1 MPGGVTTR
9 VVLAAM
15 LCRAVL
21 CVAPGIVPGI
31 VLVGTADA
39 QSGNQSSFLGS
50 NQTGSLDC
58 NKGPAQVMGSYNVLR
73 ISGACS
79 GLQVAGSGNKITV
92 ELGPG
97 GTLNVSG
104 SNNAITWS
112 STDGKPP
119 TLTSA
124 GSGNAVSPPL
134 E

>member
-1 MPGGVTTR
+1 MSAGAIMR
-9 VVLAAM
+9 VVLPAMVGCAA
-15 LCRAVL
+15 L
-21 CVAPGIVPGI
+21 CVAAA
-31 VLVGTADA
+31 GTVDA
-39 QSGNQSSFLGS
+39 QSGNQSSFMGS

-104 SNNAITWS
+104 SNNAITWT

-119 TLTSA
+119 TLTSK
-124 GSGNAVSPPL
+124 GSGNAVMPPL
-134 E
+134 Q

>member
-1 MPGGVTTR
+1 MSAGAIMR
-9 VVLAAM
+9 VALPAMVGCAA
-15 LCRAVL
+15 L
-21 CVAPGIVPGI
+21 CVAAA
-31 VLVGTADA
+31 GTVDA
-39 QSGNQSSFLGS
+39 QSGNQSSFTGS

-79 GLQVAGSGNKITV
+79 SLQVAGSGNKITV

-104 SNNAITWS
+104 SNNAITWT

-119 TLTSA
+119 TLTSK
-124 GSGNAVSPPL
+124 GSGNAVMPPL
-134 E
+134 Q

>member
-1 MPGGVTTR
+1 MPGGAITR
-9 VVLAAM
+9 VVFPALV
-15 LCRAVL
+15 CCAVL
-21 CVAPGIVPGI
+21 CVVP
-31 VLVGTADA
+31 LGTVDA
-39 QSGNQSSFLGS
+39 QSGNQSSFAGS

-124 GSGNAVSPPL
+124 GSGNAVMPPL

>member
-1 MPGGVTTR
+1 MAEKGMPGGAITR
-9 VVLAAM
+9 VVLPAMACCAA
-15 LCRAVL
+15 LCP
-21 CVAPGIVPGI
+21 APTGRV
-31 VLVGTADA
+31 DA
-39 QSGNQSSFLGS
+39 QSGNQSSFAGS

-58 NKGPAQVMGSYNVLR
+58 NMGPAQVMGSYNVLR

-79 GLQVAGSGNKITV
+79 GLLVAGSGNKITV
-92 ELGPG
+92 EFGPG
-97 GTLNVSG
+97 GMLNVSG

-119 TLTSA
+119 TLTSK